1 MKIKI
6 EGDTWFLHMEIE
18 FDTDGTIVRGVLKRD
33 ASAWRLHI
41 EGADLDTSMWVGT
54 RKIETGK
61 AIERALPMLER
72 YAASV
77 SAASRS
83 KT

>member
-6 EGDTWFLHMEIE
+6 EGDTWFLNMEIE

-33 ASAWRLHI
+33 ATAWRLHI
-41 EGADLDTSMWVGT
+41 EGNDVSDWVGT

-61 AIERALPMLER
+61 AIERALPILER
-72 YAASV
+72 HAANV
-77 SAASRS
+77 SLASRS